1 MTSLL
6 YSQEVFRL
14 GVVEGDSVAYQ
25 VRVRKILHHQW
36 LIRNMDNPDTTLK
49 PIPQRAIHTAQET
62 DMDMQIAEII
72 HDNLSEEDLS
82 ELKKQR

>member
-1 MTSLL
+1 
-6 YSQEVFRL
+6 
-14 GVVEGDSVAYQ
+14 
-25 VRVRKILHHQW
+25 
-36 LIRNMDNPDTTLK
+36 MDNPETTLK